1 MVVTYVNYPVCW
13 HFLTLIQ
20 LMLCLCSSVGDT
32 TNGKQWAVLLHGE
45 LAGAAYSRGLSRE
58 QQTWKGDGGLALIEP
73 EEEGNVQAI
82 SRNPLA
88 LTFFFLSPHLL
99 QKSRKPI
106 SAASDWLCES
116 VCSRATPWVKHTC
129 THTHTQPEHPCCS
142 TWAQSFTCVWLLE
155 KGRGQNNRREEKRM
169 GWKDV
174 KNVKSG
180 RGSRQIEVCSCANLS
195 HDASS
200 HWTCSS
206 RLTLTISPSQVKWT
220 RGLLQGFQSWHQGTD
235 LEYKEKNPDNRNAA
249 GLNLHN
255 SIFSLDSYSKLI
267 SATVACSGLFVVF

>member
-88 LTFFFLSPHLL
+88 LTFFSSPHIFCKNQGSQFL
-99 QKSRKPI
+99 QQVIGCVS
-106 SAASDWLCES
+106 LCVVEQHPES
-116 VCSRATPWVKHTC
+116 NTHAH
-129 THTHTQPEHPCCS
+129 THTHSQSIPAAAPELNP
-142 TWAQSFTCVWLLE
+142 LP
-155 KGRGQNNRREEKRM
+155 
-169 GWKDV
+169 
-174 KNVKSG
+174 
-180 RGSRQIEVCSCANLS
+180 VCDC
-195 HDASS
+195 
-200 HWTCSS
+200 
-206 RLTLTISPSQVKWT
+206 
-220 RGLLQGFQSWHQGTD
+220 
-235 LEYKEKNPDNRNAA
+235 
-249 GLNLHN
+249 
-255 SIFSLDSYSKLI
+255 
-267 SATVACSGLFVVF
+267 